1 VTGATEATGKAFRW
15 TGLDK
20 GELVVPV
27 CAPVMLG
34 MPTPSWPHA
43 WPKLAPISDGIA
55 SDGTVSGWTSVTNGD
70 PAKGAV
76 VITIGAVTADG
87 PEGEGVATG
96 GISPT
101 ELEAEGCS
109 WGGFTAGTK
118 SETSGV
124 DGVPFAG

>member
-1 VTGATEATGKAFRW
+1 MTGATEATGKAFRW
-15 TGLDK
+15 AGLDK
-20 GELVVPV
+20 VKLVGPV
-27 CAPVMLG
+27 RGPVIFG
-34 MPTPSWPHA
+34 MPTPSWPGT
-43 WPKLAPISDGIA
+43 WPKLAPISGGIA
-55 SDGTVSGWTSVTNGD
+55 SDGTVSGWTSMTNGD
-70 PAKGAV
+70 PVKGAV

-109 WGGFTAGTK
+109 WGGFTAGSK
-118 SETSGV
+118 SETSGA